1 MLATKDPLVAS
12 IERLEAAMAAEAPGD
27 GMLWMADLQAALQE
41 VEHALG
47 RHPAPSAKNVL
58 SHLELQRREISPTI
72 ARGTRTLRKE
82 QEAMLEEI
90 DVLIAQLHR
99 DAVRPEDVPALRQ
112 IGAKLVANLQRFCA
126 AENKLVFDNVMRDT
140 GAGD

>member
-12 IERLEAAMAAEAPGD
+12 IERLEAALAADASGD
-27 GMLWMADLQAALQE
+27 GMPWMADLQSALRD
-41 VEHALG
+41 VEQSLG
-47 RHPAPSAKNVL
+47 RHPAPSDKNVL

-72 ARGTRTLRKE
+72 TRGTRTLRKE

-112 IGAKLVANLQRFCA
+112 IGAKLVSNLQKFCA

>member
-1 MLATKDPLVAS
+1 MFATKDPLVAS
-12 IERLEAAMAAEAPGD
+12 IEQLETSLAEYALGHEAD
-27 GMLWMADLQAALQE
+27 WMARLREALRG
-41 VEHALG
+41 VESALG
-47 RHPAPSAKNVL
+47 RHPAPSDKNVL

-82 QEAMLEEI
+82 QEAMLDEI

-112 IGAKLVANLQRFCA
+112 IGAKLVNNLQQFCA